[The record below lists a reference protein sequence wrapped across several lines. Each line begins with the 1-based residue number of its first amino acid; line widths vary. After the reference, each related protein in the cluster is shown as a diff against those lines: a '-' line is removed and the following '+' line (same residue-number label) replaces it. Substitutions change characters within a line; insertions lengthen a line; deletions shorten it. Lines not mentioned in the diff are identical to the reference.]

1 MQAVG
6 KALMEMVRTD
16 GVTATRSDIRELQHS
31 IVNRAPQS
39 VDVGRVGATVDREV
53 TITGLGEGDADRREV
68 EATARLVGLKDFHSP
83 TLEAVERRR
92 WQLWLVSIVFL
103 LGASALLTIAS
114 VWPDL
119 LEAAGVEDGRLTT
132 STFRVLML
140 ILTVVFAGYTAEKES
155 NLRKLTRML
164 IDERVLTAALSN
176 RLSEVTAL
184 LEAGKAMNSVLEL
197 DAVLDIILNSATSL
211 LEAQGGSIMLKDE
224 NADALRSVCV
234 QGNEFAIGAVVKI
247 DEGIAGRVARTWEPL
262 LVTGQMGSRRK
273 TVETAMCVP
282 LIHRSVL
289 LGVLNIN
296 STGTRRFTEYDLRA
310 LSLFA
315 EQAASSIANARLY
328 EIERLHVA
336 ELVEG
341 ELRKTEFLAAVSHDL
356 RTPLT
361 SLIGCTKMLQREG
374 LAEHHRVELA
384 SMVDRQAI
392 RLNRMIEDLLTAAR
406 LEAETPP
413 ELQPVDVTSL
423 VTELAA
429 EFAVGGSQV
438 EIALPADE
446 GTVRVLGRTDSLR
459 RIVTNLVDNAFKHGG
474 SRVVITV
481 SAPVAGSVDLTV
493 DDDGPGI
500 PEGERDRV
508 FERFWRLD
516 PNRAKP
522 GIGLGLS
529 IVQGL
534 VVACGGKVWVDEPG
548 AAGGTR
554 FRVRLQAAPVPAAV

>member
-1 MQAVG
+1 M
-6 KALMEMVRTD
+6 
-16 GVTATRSDIRELQHS
+16 
-31 IVNRAPQS
+31 
-39 VDVGRVGATVDREV
+39 GATVDQEV
-53 TITGLGEGDADRREV
+53 TITGLGDVGDGRREV

-119 LEAAGVEDGRLTT
+119 LEAVGVEDGRLTT

-247 DEGIAGRVARTWEPL
+247 DEGIAGRVARSWEPL
-262 LVTGQMGSRRK
+262 LVTGQMGNRKK

-413 ELQPVDVTSL
+413 DLQPVDVTVL

-429 EFAVGGSQV
+429 EFAIGGAPV
-438 EIALPADE
+438 DVVLPAD
-446 GTVRVLGRTDSLR
+446 TSAVRVLGRTDSLR

-474 SRVVITV
+474 SKVVVTI
-481 SAPVAGSVDLTV
+481 SAPAAGSVDVTV

-534 VVACGGKVWVDEPG
+534 VVACGGKVWVDDPG

-554 FRVRLQAAPVPAAV
+554 FRVRLQAAPVTAPV

>member
-1 MQAVG
+1 
-6 KALMEMVRTD
+6 
-16 GVTATRSDIRELQHS
+16 
-31 IVNRAPQS
+31 
-39 VDVGRVGATVDREV
+39 VGATLDQEV
-53 TITGLGEGDADRREV
+53 TIIGLGEVGTARREV
-68 EATARLVGLKDFHSP
+68 ETTARLVGLKDFHSP

-119 LEAAGVEDGRLTT
+119 LEAVGFEDGDLTT
-132 STFRVLML
+132 NTFRVLML
-140 ILTVVFAGYTAEKES
+140 ILTVTFAGYTAEKEA

-224 NADALRSVCV
+224 NADTLRSVCV
-234 QGNEFAIGAVVKI
+234 RGNEFAIGAVVGL
-247 DEGIAGRVARTWEPL
+247 DEGIAGRVARSWEGL
-262 LVTGQMGSRRK
+262 LVTGQMGHRRK

-361 SLIGCTKMLQREG
+361 SLIGCTRMLQREG

-406 LEAETPP
+406 LEAESPP
-413 ELQPVDVTSL
+413 DLQPVDVTAL
-423 VTELAA
+423 VSELAG
-429 EFAVGGSQV
+429 EFAIGGSQV
-438 EIALPADE
+438 VVTVPGD
-446 GTVRVLGRTDSLR
+446 GPVRVLGRADSLR

-474 SRVVITV
+474 SRVIVSV
-481 SAPVAGSVDLTV
+481 SAPAAGSVDLTV

-534 VVACGGKVWVDEPG
+534 VVACGGKVWVDDPG
-548 AAGGTR
+548 TAGGTR
-554 FRVRLQAAPVPAAV
+554 FRVRLQAAPVVAPV